1 MSDLA
6 TLPTTAD
13 VSKWTDDE
21 KAMLEA
27 AGLVIRKGNKPP
39 EPAPRPTVVAFLQ
52 HCHRTGLDPIAKQI
66 YAIKRG
72 ANWGIQISIDGAR
85 LVAQRSGQYAGQTP
99 TQWTGDG
106 VTWVDAWLSDDY
118 PKAARVGVRRRG
130 FDEPLYA
137 VARWDSYVVMDDE
150 YEGTYPDR
158 RKTGKQTVSAM
169 WKRMPDVMLAKV
181 AEMLALRKAFP
192 MELSGLYSAEEMD
205 QADNTDPVK
214 ESTPRATAP
223 TLQPGTRSAQRS
235 PLPGE
240 GTEGDDAAGGR
251 TSPDTDGSIE
261 LTPCQVCG
269 ESTAEPPS
277 EICDACEADAEAAA
291 GVAS

>member
-1 MSDLA
+1 MTAAELA
-6 TLPTTAD
+6 SLPTTAD

-27 AGLVIRKGNKPP
+27 AGLVIRKGNNPP

-99 TQWTGDG
+99 TQWTADG
-106 VTWVDAWLSDDY
+106 VTWVDAWLAEDF

-130 FDEPLYA
+130 FDEPLFA

-150 YEGTYPDR
+150 YEGTYPNR

-192 MELSGLYSAEEMD
+192 MELSGLYSAEEME
-205 QADNTDPVK
+205 QADNAEPMTDA
-214 ESTPRATAP
+214 SAPRRSSSP
-223 TLQPGTRSAQRS
+223 TLQPGTRSAQRD
-235 PLPGE
+235 PLPE
-240 GTEGDDAAGGR
+240 PQE
-251 TSPDTDGSIE
+251 E
-261 LTPCQVCG
+261 G
-269 ESTAEPPS
+269 ESAADEP
-277 EICDACEADAEAAA
+277 
-291 GVAS
+291 VASEVTLYDCVQCGQPGATDPDGGICPSCEEQIEMEAGR

>member
-1 MSDLA
+1 MTAELA
-6 TLPTTAD
+6 SLPTTAD

-27 AGLVIRKGNKPP
+27 AGLVIRKGKQAP

-72 ANWGIQISIDGAR
+72 SNWGIQISIDGAR

-99 TQWTGDG
+99 TQWTSDG
-106 VTWVDAWLSDDY
+106 VTWVDAWLADDF
-118 PKAARVGVRRRG
+118 PRAARVGVRRRG

-205 QADNTDPVK
+205 QADNAEPVTDAA
-214 ESTPRATAP
+214 TPRRSAP
-223 TLQPGTRSAQRS
+223 TLQPGTRSAQRD
-235 PLPGE
+235 PLPGPQDE
-240 GTEGDDAAGGR
+240 VGSAPVEPTAPEVDLYDCVQCGQPGATDPDGG
-251 TSPDTDGSIE
+251 
-261 LTPCQVCG
+261 
-269 ESTAEPPS
+269 
-277 EICDACEADAEAAA
+277 ICPACEDEIEREA
-291 GVAS
+291 VR